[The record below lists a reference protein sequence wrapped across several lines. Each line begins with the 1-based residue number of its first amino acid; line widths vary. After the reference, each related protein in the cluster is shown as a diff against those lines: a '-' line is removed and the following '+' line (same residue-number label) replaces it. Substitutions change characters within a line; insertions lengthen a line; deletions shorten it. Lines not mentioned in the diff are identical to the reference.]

1 MRSKLRLSALSA
13 CLTIGFGLASAGPF
27 GTVQAAPDNM
37 VIDWNHTMLATFAA
51 AGVPPPPANRL
62 GGIVQAA
69 VFDAVNG
76 IERRYQPIHVQAAA
90 PDDASPKAAAA
101 SAAHTAL
108 VDLFLAQQS
117 ALDAAFTASL
127 APLTDDEDAQSV
139 ADGVAWGAAVADE
152 IVTWRMSDGF
162 NVKPP
167 TYVSSSTPGQWQP
180 TPPGIGEP
188 KFRSLATT
196 TPFALASPS
205 QFRPAGPPALTSAL
219 YTQDFNEVKA
229 IGGAISSV
237 RTSYQTQ
244 TAMFWQNDTP
254 TAMWDRVADSLA
266 LEHHLNLLQTA
277 RLLAL
282 TNISI
287 ADATI
292 AIWDAKNAF
301 NSWRPVTAI
310 VNAGSDGNPDT
321 LPDSGWLPL
330 MTTPY
335 FQEYPSAHSG
345 VSSAAATV
353 LASRFGDDTSF
364 TVTSAGSP
372 GVTRTFTSFSQA
384 VAQVA
389 DARVW
394 AGFHFRFSC
403 DDGITLGSQTA
414 KYVEGKLMLPARD

>member
-139 ADGVAWGAAVADE
+139 ADGVVWGAAVADE
-152 IVTWRMSDGF
+152 IVTWRMSDGS

-167 TYVSSSTPGQWQP
+167 TYVSSSTPG
-180 TPPGIGEP
+180 
-188 KFRSLATT
+188 
-196 TPFALASPS
+196 
-205 QFRPAGPPALTSAL
+205 
-219 YTQDFNEVKA
+219 
-229 IGGAISSV
+229 
-237 RTSYQTQ
+237 
-244 TAMFWQNDTP
+244 
-254 TAMWDRVADSLA
+254 
-266 LEHHLNLLQTA
+266 
-277 RLLAL
+277 
-282 TNISI
+282 
-287 ADATI
+287 
-292 AIWDAKNAF
+292 
-301 NSWRPVTAI
+301 
-310 VNAGSDGNPDT
+310 
-321 LPDSGWLPL
+321 
-330 MTTPY
+330 
-335 FQEYPSAHSG
+335 
-345 VSSAAATV
+345 
-353 LASRFGDDTSF
+353 
-364 TVTSAGSP
+364 
-372 GVTRTFTSFSQA
+372 
-384 VAQVA
+384 
-389 DARVW
+389 
-394 AGFHFRFSC
+394 
-403 DDGITLGSQTA
+403 
-414 KYVEGKLMLPARD
+414 